1 MKYEFTQMSN
11 LSVDYI
17 SEKEA
22 LEAIYAR
29 IFEENMQ
36 ARAKQ
41 RREAG
46 QSNHL
51 FLTGLGATHHR
62 EGALKETI

>member
-1 MKYEFTQMSN
+1 M
-11 LSVDYI
+11 SVDFI

-29 IFEENMQ
+29 IFEEKQQ

-41 RREAG
+41 RRDG
-46 QSNHL
+46 QGNHL
-51 FLTGLGATHHR
+51 FLTGIGATHNR
-62 EGALKETI
+62 EGALK